1 MPSEVAN
8 GTPFNKKLHLISRSA
23 QGTIPKFTSAKQVN
37 LNVELNRSVS
47 RRVAGMTKVPRE
59 ALSISHT
66 STGLLMDTSL
76 HYRKGQYHLESSYSH
91 FAFLAVMLVVGGVC
105 VFWPVTIVTP
115 QGIDLRYVFAV
126 MFVWGGLC
134 GLIPYF
140 LRNRFGIYVTIDP
153 SVGLLRIHPKGDRP
167 SIANLVLDPIA
178 EMVLSASSGKR
189 IEIPF
194 VDVIELQL
202 VGDGPYQA
210 NIVYRT
216 GDEIH
221 RFNIA
226 QHAAKKRVK
235 KLLNS
240 IARVGSFEVVEV

>member
-1 MPSEVAN
+1 MAE
-8 GTPFNKKLHLISRSA
+8 
-23 QGTIPKFTSAKQVN
+23 
-37 LNVELNRSVS
+37 
-47 RRVAGMTKVPRE
+47 VPRE

-66 STGLLMDTSL
+66 STGLLPDTSL
-76 HYRKGQYHLESSYSH
+76 HYREGQYHLESSYSH
-91 FAFLAVMLVVGGVC
+91 FAFLAVMLVVGVVC
-105 VFWPVTIVTP
+105 VFWPITIVTP
-115 QGIDLRYVFAV
+115 QGIDLRYVFAA

-140 LRNRFGIYVTIDP
+140 IRNRFGIYVTIDP

-178 EMVLSASSGKR
+178 EMVLSTSSDKR
-189 IEIPF
+189 VDIPF

-216 GDEIH
+216 GNELH
-221 RFNIA
+221 RFNLA
-226 QHAAKKRVK
+226 QHSVKKRAK

-240 IARVGSFEVVEV
+240 IAHIGAFRIVEI

>member
-1 MPSEVAN
+1 ME
-8 GTPFNKKLHLISRSA
+8 
-23 QGTIPKFTSAKQVN
+23 
-37 LNVELNRSVS
+37 E
-47 RRVAGMTKVPRE
+47 VPRE

-66 STGLLMDTSL
+66 STGLLPDTSL

-91 FAFLAVMLVVGGVC
+91 FAFLALMLVVGFVC

-115 QGIDLRYVFAV
+115 QGIDLRYVFAA

-134 GLIPYF
+134 GLVPYF
-140 LRNRFGIYVTIDP
+140 IRNRFGIYVTIDP

-178 EMVLSASSGKR
+178 EMVLSTSSDKR
-189 IEIPF
+189 VDIPF

-216 GDEIH
+216 GSELH
-221 RFNIA
+221 RFNLA
-226 QHAAKKRVK
+226 QHSVKKRAK

-240 IARVGSFEVVEV
+240 IAHAGAFGIVEIR